1 MLSTHAHQAMHDP
14 RTALLLTNKGLWQ
27 GALCVSTAVVLTMT
41 DCLSQLR
48 SKNEMA

>member
-1 MLSTHAHQAMHDP
+1 MLSTYAHQAMHDP
-14 RTALLLTNKGLWQ
+14 RTALLLSNKGRWQ

-41 DCLSQLR
+41 DCLRHFR